1 MSAGKFYDLD
11 AEKSV
16 LTAMFLM
23 PDDLTICMSIIPN
36 SDVFYDEGNR
46 SVFESIR
53 RQYEQDQPV
62 DMISTVHDMKSNKTY
77 EKVGGAGGLAKIVS
91 APTHFG
97 HAENHARILL
107 EMYIRRATTAM
118 ARELLIK
125 ANEEDVDVF
134 AQIASLQTET
144 EKLLQNAIGGSEKNF
159 EDVMNETESKWLK
172 GSTNGLSGHSTGL
185 TELDRISGGLTD
197 GELTIVG
204 ARPGQGKTALVVSL
218 IRNLAKQNIPC
229 GIFSLEMSKNELA
242 QRLVSQESQVFAFK
256 IKSGELT
263 EYDKKILANAKQGMR
278 NWNIRIFDEGEM
290 NLRKLRSR
298 AIMWQRKFGIKVLF
312 IDYLQLMSGSDR
324 KGNSREND
332 IAEISR
338 GLKILARE
346 LNIPVIAL
354 SQLSRRVEDRPDKMP
369 QLSDLRESGSIEQ
382 DADCVWFLMRP
393 DYYKMTGQVDI
404 SSRTYDLSNVCIID
418 QAKMRSG
425 NTGQIALKFD
435 GPLMRMS
442 NYDNI
447 GSGF

>member
-1 MSAGKFYDLD
+1 MKSGKFFDLD

-23 PDDLTICMSIIPN
+23 PDDLTVCMSIIPN
-36 SDVFYDEGNR
+36 SQVFYDEGNR
-46 SVFESIR
+46 TVFESIR
-53 RQYEQDQPV
+53 RQYEKDLPV
-62 DMISTVHDMKSNKTY
+62 DMISTVHDLKTNNSFQSI
-77 EKVGGAGGLAKIVS
+77 GGAGGLAKIVS

-107 EMYIRRATTAM
+107 EMYIRRAATNM

-125 ANEEDVDVF
+125 ANEDDVDVF
-134 AQIASLQTET
+134 AHIASMQTET
-144 EKLLQNAIGGSEKNF
+144 EKLLQNAIGGGEQTF
-159 EDVMNETESKWLK
+159 DDVMEDTEKKWLK
-172 GSTNGLSGHSTGL
+172 GSNNGLSGHSTGL
-185 TELDRISGGLTD
+185 AELDRICGGLTN

-218 IRNLAKQNIPC
+218 IRNLAKQGIPC
-229 GIFSLEMSKNELA
+229 GIFSLEMSKHELA

-256 IKSGELT
+256 IKSGELSDWEKT
-263 EYDKKILANAKQGMR
+263 TLNATKNKMKG
-278 NWNIRIFDEGEM
+278 WNIRIFDEGEM

-346 LNIPVIAL
+346 LNIPVVAL
-354 SQLSRRVEDRPDKMP
+354 SQLSRRVEERPDKMP

-393 DYYKMTGQVDI
+393 DYYKMTGQVEI
-404 SSRTYDLSNVCIID
+404 SGKSYDLANVCIID

-442 NYDNI
+442 NYDN
-447 GSGF
+447 GSNGF

>member
-1 MSAGKFYDLD
+1 MKTGKFFDLD

-23 PDDLTICMSIIPN
+23 PDDLMVCMSIIPN
-36 SDVFYDEGNR
+36 SQVFYDEGNR
-46 SVFESIR
+46 AVFESIK
-53 RQYEQDQPV
+53 RQYEEDKPV
-62 DMISTVHDMKSNKTY
+62 DMISTVHDMKTNKSFQII
-77 EKVGGAGGLAKIVS
+77 GGAAGLAKIVS

-107 EMYIRRATTAM
+107 EMYIRRAATNM

-125 ANEEDVDVF
+125 ANEDDVDVF
-134 AQIASLQTET
+134 SHIASMQTET
-144 EKLLQNAIGGSEKNF
+144 EKLLQNAIGGGEQTF
-159 EDVMNETESKWLK
+159 DDVLEDTQKKWLK
-172 GSTNGLSGHSTGL
+172 GSNNGLSGHSTGL
-185 TELDRISGGLTD
+185 AELDRISGGLTD

-218 IRNLAKQNIPC
+218 IRNLAKQGIPC
-229 GIFSLEMSKNELA
+229 GIFSLEMSKHELA

-256 IKSGELT
+256 IKSGELSEWEKNT
-263 EYDKKILANAKQGMR
+263 LNVCKQKMR
-278 NWNIRIFDEGEM
+278 GWNIRIFDEGEM

-298 AIMWQRKFGIKVLF
+298 AIMWQKKYGIKVLF
-312 IDYLQLMSGSDR
+312 IDYLQLMSGSDK
-324 KGNSREND
+324 KGNNREND

-346 LNIPVIAL
+346 LAIPVIAL
-354 SQLSRRVEDRPDKMP
+354 SQLSRRVEERPDKMP

-393 DYYKMTGQVDI
+393 DYYKMTGQVEI
-404 SSRTYDLSNVCIID
+404 SGKSYDLANVCIID

-425 NTGQIALKFD
+425 NTGQIALRFD

-442 NYDNI
+442 NYDNA